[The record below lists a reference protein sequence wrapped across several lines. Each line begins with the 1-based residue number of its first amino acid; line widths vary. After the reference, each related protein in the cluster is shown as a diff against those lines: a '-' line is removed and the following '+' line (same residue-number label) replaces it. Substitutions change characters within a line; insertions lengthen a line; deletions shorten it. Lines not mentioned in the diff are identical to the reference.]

1 MKLYH
6 KFFLYQN
13 KWIHPYIR
21 VALGVMTVLT
31 YLASILLIVGLVYEH
46 GFTISAAE
54 AHQLQRLYHGVWI
67 VFLVDISLHILL
79 EYKDT
84 RQTFSTLTWILTFLL
99 YLTLVPVVFHRPEV
113 EGAVQ
118 AVWDFLNG
126 KAYHLVLLLVLSF
139 LNLSYGLVRLLG
151 RRTNPS
157 LILAV
162 SFFIIILI
170 GTGLLMLPRSTVAG
184 ISWVDSLFIS
194 TSAVCVTGLTSVD
207 VASTFTTTGF
217 VIIILLIQIG
227 GLGVMTLTSFFAM
240 FFMGNTSLYNQ
251 LVVRDMV
258 SSNSLNSLLS
268 TLVYILG
275 FTLVIEGI
283 GTFAIWSDI
292 HGTMGMDV
300 HEELAFS
307 AFHSISAFCNAG
319 FSTLPGNLGN
329 PLLMKGHNP
338 FYIYI
343 SLLIILGGIGFP
355 ILVNFKD
362 IILYH
367 IRRFWR
373 FLHTWEW
380 DGRRFYHL
388 YNLNT
393 RIVLIVTFLLLA
405 VGTAGIAFFEWNA
418 SFAGMS
424 VADKWTQAFFNA
436 ACPRTAGFS
445 SVDLAGLGVQT
456 LLLYLI
462 LMWIG
467 GGSQSTA
474 GGIKVNAFAVVV
486 LNLVAV
492 LRGTERVE
500 VFGRELSH
508 DSIRRSNATVVMS
521 FGVLFVSVFIIS
533 ILEPGLSLL
542 AITFECVSAIS
553 TVGSSLN
560 ATPLLGSDSKLL
572 VALLKQKKVKR
583 IYARAIDG
591 VHRSVL
597 EAFGLDRILTPE
609 EDAARGLVHL
619 LEFGADIETFRV
631 DSNYYVVNFTVPEK
645 FIGYNVNELKL
656 DSEFGL
662 KLLALK
668 RAETL
673 KNCLGISFTEHD
685 VVNELPD
692 DDRIQAGDRLVC
704 YGRYRDFQKFWKA
717 L

>member
-1 MKLYH
+1 MKIYH
-6 KFFLYQN
+6 KFLLYQN
-13 KWIHPYIR
+13 KWIHPYVR
-21 VALGVMTVLT
+21 VALGVMTTLA

-46 GFTISAAE
+46 GFTISVAE

-67 VFLVDISLHILL
+67 VFLSDISLRIAL

-84 RQTFSTLTWILTFLL
+84 RQTFSKLTWILTFLL

-113 EGAVQ
+113 EGAIQ

-126 KAYHLVLLLVLSF
+126 RIYHLALLLMLSF

-162 SFFIIILI
+162 SFLIIILI

-275 FTLVIEGI
+275 FTLAIEGA
-283 GTFAIWSDI
+283 GMLAIWSDI
-292 HGTMGMDV
+292 HGTMGMDI

-329 PLLMKGHNP
+329 PLLMSGHNP

-373 FLHTWEW
+373 FLRTWEW

-393 RIVLIVTFLLLA
+393 RIVLIVTFLLLV
-405 VGTAGIAFFEWNA
+405 VGTAGIALFEWNA

-436 ACPRTAGFS
+436 SCPRTAGFS
-445 SVDLAGLGVQT
+445 SVDLAGLSVQT
-456 LLLYLI
+456 LLIYLI

-500 VFGRELSH
+500 VFGRELSY

-521 FGVLFVSVFIIS
+521 FGVLFVFIFIIS
-533 ILEPGLSLL
+533 ILEPKLSLL
-542 AITFECVSAIS
+542 TVTFECVSAIS

-572 VALLKQKKVKR
+572 VALLMFVGRVGLITLMLGIIKQKKNTKYQYPSGQ
-583 IYARAIDG
+583 II
-591 VHRSVL
+591 
-597 EAFGLDRILTPE
+597 I
-609 EDAARGLVHL
+609 
-619 LEFGADIETFRV
+619 
-631 DSNYYVVNFTVPEK
+631 N
-645 FIGYNVNELKL
+645 
-656 DSEFGL
+656 
-662 KLLALK
+662 
-668 RAETL
+668 
-673 KNCLGISFTEHD
+673 
-685 VVNELPD
+685 
-692 DDRIQAGDRLVC
+692 
-704 YGRYRDFQKFWKA
+704 
-717 L
+717 

>member
-1 MKLYH
+1 MKIYH
-6 KFFLYQN
+6 KFLLYQN

-21 VALGVMTVLT
+21 VALGVMTTLT

-46 GFTISAAE
+46 GFTISVAE

-67 VFLVDISLHILL
+67 VFLSDISLRIAL

-84 RQTFSTLTWILTFLL
+84 RQTFSKLTWILTFLL

-113 EGAVQ
+113 EGAIQ

-126 KAYHLVLLLVLSF
+126 RMYHLALLLMLSF

-162 SFFIIILI
+162 SFLIIILI

-275 FTLVIEGI
+275 FTLAIEGA
-283 GTFAIWSDI
+283 GMLAIWSDI
-292 HGTMGMDV
+292 HGTMGMDI

-329 PLLMKGHNP
+329 PLLMSGHNP

-373 FLHTWEW
+373 FLRTWEW

-393 RIVLIVTFLLLA
+393 RIVLIVTFLLLV
-405 VGTAGIAFFEWNA
+405 VGTAGIALFEWNA

-436 ACPRTAGFS
+436 SCPRTAGFS
-445 SVDLAGLGVQT
+445 SVDLAGLSVQT
-456 LLLYLI
+456 LLIYLI

-467 GGSQSTA
+467 GGLQATA

-500 VFGRELSH
+500 VFGRELSY

-521 FGVLFVSVFIIS
+521 FGVLFVFIFIIS
-533 ILEPGLSLL
+533 ILEPNLSLL
-542 AITFECVSAIS
+542 TVTFECVSAIS

-572 VALLKQKKVKR
+572 VALLMFVGRVGLITLMLGIIKQKKNTKYQYPSGQ
-583 IYARAIDG
+583 II
-591 VHRSVL
+591 
-597 EAFGLDRILTPE
+597 I
-609 EDAARGLVHL
+609 
-619 LEFGADIETFRV
+619 
-631 DSNYYVVNFTVPEK
+631 N
-645 FIGYNVNELKL
+645 
-656 DSEFGL
+656 
-662 KLLALK
+662 
-668 RAETL
+668 
-673 KNCLGISFTEHD
+673 
-685 VVNELPD
+685 
-692 DDRIQAGDRLVC
+692 
-704 YGRYRDFQKFWKA
+704 
-717 L
+717 

>member
-1 MKLYH
+1 MKIYH
-6 KFFLYQN
+6 KFLLYQN

-21 VALGVMTVLT
+21 VALGVMTTLT

-46 GFTISAAE
+46 GFTISVAE

-67 VFLVDISLHILL
+67 VFLSDISLRIAL

-84 RQTFSTLTWILTFLL
+84 RQTFSKLTWILTFLL

-113 EGAVQ
+113 EGAIQ

-126 KAYHLVLLLVLSF
+126 RMYHLALLLMLSF

-162 SFFIIILI
+162 SFLIIILI

-275 FTLVIEGI
+275 FTLAIEGA
-283 GTFAIWSDI
+283 GMLAIWSDI
-292 HGTMGMDV
+292 HGTMGMDI

-329 PLLMKGHNP
+329 PLLMSGHNP

-373 FLHTWEW
+373 FLRTWEW

-388 YNLNT
+388 YNMNT
-393 RIVLIVTFLLLA
+393 RIVLIVTFLLLV
-405 VGTAGIAFFEWNA
+405 VGTAGIALFEWNA

-436 ACPRTAGFS
+436 SCPRTAGFS
-445 SVDLAGLGVQT
+445 SVDLAGLSVQT
-456 LLLYLI
+456 LLIYLI

-500 VFGRELSH
+500 VFGRELSY

-521 FGVLFVSVFIIS
+521 FGVLFVFIFIIS
-533 ILEPGLSLL
+533 ILEPKLSLL
-542 AITFECVSAIS
+542 TVTFECVSAIS

-572 VALLKQKKVKR
+572 VALLMFVGRVGLITLMLGIIKQKKNTKYQYPSGQ
-583 IYARAIDG
+583 II
-591 VHRSVL
+591 
-597 EAFGLDRILTPE
+597 I
-609 EDAARGLVHL
+609 
-619 LEFGADIETFRV
+619 
-631 DSNYYVVNFTVPEK
+631 N
-645 FIGYNVNELKL
+645 
-656 DSEFGL
+656 
-662 KLLALK
+662 
-668 RAETL
+668 
-673 KNCLGISFTEHD
+673 
-685 VVNELPD
+685 
-692 DDRIQAGDRLVC
+692 
-704 YGRYRDFQKFWKA
+704 
-717 L
+717 

>member
-1 MKLYH
+1 MKIYH
-6 KFFLYQN
+6 KFLLYQN

-21 VALGVMTVLT
+21 VALGVMTTLT

-46 GFTISAAE
+46 GFTISVAE

-67 VFLVDISLHILL
+67 VFLSDISLRIAL

-84 RQTFSTLTWILTFLL
+84 RQTFSKLTWILTFLL

-113 EGAVQ
+113 EGAIQ

-126 KAYHLVLLLVLSF
+126 RMYHLALLLMLSF

-162 SFFIIILI
+162 SFLIIILI

-194 TSAVCVTGLTSVD
+194 TSSVCVTGLTSVD

-275 FTLVIEGI
+275 FTLAIEGA
-283 GTFAIWSDI
+283 GMLAIWSDI
-292 HGTMGMDV
+292 HGTMGMDI

-329 PLLMKGHNP
+329 PLLMSGHNP

-373 FLHTWEW
+373 FLRTWEW

-393 RIVLIVTFLLLA
+393 RIVLIVTFLLLV
-405 VGTAGIAFFEWNA
+405 VGTAGIALFEWNA

-436 ACPRTAGFS
+436 SCPRTAGFS
-445 SVDLAGLGVQT
+445 SVDLAGLSVQT
-456 LLLYLI
+456 LLIYLI

-500 VFGRELSH
+500 VFGRELSY

-521 FGVLFVSVFIIS
+521 FGVLFVFIFIIS
-533 ILEPGLSLL
+533 ILEPKLSLL
-542 AITFECVSAIS
+542 TVTFECVSAIS

-560 ATPLLGSDSKLL
+560 ATPLLGNDSKLL
-572 VALLKQKKVKR
+572 VALLMFVGRVGLITLMLGIIKQKKNTKYQYPSGQ
-583 IYARAIDG
+583 II
-591 VHRSVL
+591 
-597 EAFGLDRILTPE
+597 I
-609 EDAARGLVHL
+609 
-619 LEFGADIETFRV
+619 
-631 DSNYYVVNFTVPEK
+631 N
-645 FIGYNVNELKL
+645 
-656 DSEFGL
+656 
-662 KLLALK
+662 
-668 RAETL
+668 
-673 KNCLGISFTEHD
+673 
-685 VVNELPD
+685 
-692 DDRIQAGDRLVC
+692 
-704 YGRYRDFQKFWKA
+704 
-717 L
+717 

>member
-1 MKLYH
+1 MKIYH
-6 KFFLYQN
+6 KFLLYQN

-21 VALGVMTVLT
+21 VALGVMTTLT

-46 GFTISAAE
+46 GFTISVAE

-67 VFLVDISLHILL
+67 VFLSDISLRIAL

-84 RQTFSTLTWILTFLL
+84 RQTFSKLTWILTFLL

-113 EGAVQ
+113 EGAIQ

-126 KAYHLVLLLVLSF
+126 RMYHLALLLMLSF

-162 SFFIIILI
+162 SFLIIILI

-275 FTLVIEGI
+275 FTLAIEGA
-283 GTFAIWSDI
+283 GMLAIWSDI
-292 HGTMGMDV
+292 HGTMGMDI

-329 PLLMKGHNP
+329 PLLMSGHNP

-373 FLHTWEW
+373 FLRTWEW

-393 RIVLIVTFLLLA
+393 RIVLIVTFLLLV
-405 VGTAGIAFFEWNA
+405 VGTAGIALFEWNA

-436 ACPRTAGFS
+436 SCPRTAGFS
-445 SVDLAGLGVQT
+445 SVDLAGLSVQT
-456 LLLYLI
+456 LLIYLI

-500 VFGRELSH
+500 VFGRELSY

-521 FGVLFVSVFIIS
+521 FGVLFVFIFIIS
-533 ILEPGLSLL
+533 ILEPNLSLL
-542 AITFECVSAIS
+542 TVTFECVSAIS
-553 TVGSSLN
+553 TVGSSIN

-572 VALLKQKKVKR
+572 VALLMFVGRVGLITLMLGIIKQKKNTKYQYPSGQ
-583 IYARAIDG
+583 II
-591 VHRSVL
+591 
-597 EAFGLDRILTPE
+597 I
-609 EDAARGLVHL
+609 
-619 LEFGADIETFRV
+619 
-631 DSNYYVVNFTVPEK
+631 N
-645 FIGYNVNELKL
+645 
-656 DSEFGL
+656 
-662 KLLALK
+662 
-668 RAETL
+668 
-673 KNCLGISFTEHD
+673 
-685 VVNELPD
+685 
-692 DDRIQAGDRLVC
+692 
-704 YGRYRDFQKFWKA
+704 
-717 L
+717 

>member
-1 MKLYH
+1 MKIYH
-6 KFFLYQN
+6 KFLLYQN

-21 VALGVMTVLT
+21 VALGVMTTLT

-46 GFTISAAE
+46 GFTISVAE

-67 VFLVDISLHILL
+67 VFLSDISLRIAL

-84 RQTFSTLTWILTFLL
+84 RQTFSKLTWILTFLL

-113 EGAVQ
+113 EGAIQ

-126 KAYHLVLLLVLSF
+126 RMYHLALLLMLSF

-162 SFFIIILI
+162 SFLIIILI

-275 FTLVIEGI
+275 FTLAIEGA
-283 GTFAIWSDI
+283 GMLAIWSDI
-292 HGTMGMDV
+292 HGTMGMDI

-329 PLLMKGHNP
+329 PLLMSGHNP

-373 FLHTWEW
+373 FLRTWEW

-393 RIVLIVTFLLLA
+393 RIVLIVTFLLLV
-405 VGTAGIAFFEWNA
+405 VGTAGIALFEWNA

-436 ACPRTAGFS
+436 SCPRTAGFS
-445 SVDLAGLGVQT
+445 SVDLAGLSVQT
-456 LLLYLI
+456 LLIYLI

-500 VFGRELSH
+500 VFGRELSY

-521 FGVLFVSVFIIS
+521 FGVLFVFIFIIS
-533 ILEPGLSLL
+533 ILEPKLSLL
-542 AITFECVSAIS
+542 TVTFECVSAIS

-560 ATPLLGSDSKLL
+560 ATPLLGNDSKLL
-572 VALLKQKKVKR
+572 VALLMFVGRVGLITLMLGIIKQKKNTKYQYPSGQ
-583 IYARAIDG
+583 II
-591 VHRSVL
+591 
-597 EAFGLDRILTPE
+597 I
-609 EDAARGLVHL
+609 
-619 LEFGADIETFRV
+619 
-631 DSNYYVVNFTVPEK
+631 N
-645 FIGYNVNELKL
+645 
-656 DSEFGL
+656 
-662 KLLALK
+662 
-668 RAETL
+668 
-673 KNCLGISFTEHD
+673 
-685 VVNELPD
+685 
-692 DDRIQAGDRLVC
+692 
-704 YGRYRDFQKFWKA
+704 
-717 L
+717 

>member
-21 VALGVMTVLT
+21 VALGVMTALT

-84 RQTFSTLTWILTFLL
+84 RQTFSMLTWILTFLL
-99 YLTLVPVVFHRPEV
+99 YLTLVPVIFHRPEV

-275 FTLVIEGI
+275 FTFVIEGI

-572 VALLKQKKVKR
+572 VALLMFVGRVGLITLMLGIIKQKKHTKYQYPSGQ
-583 IYARAIDG
+583 II
-591 VHRSVL
+591 
-597 EAFGLDRILTPE
+597 I
-609 EDAARGLVHL
+609 
-619 LEFGADIETFRV
+619 
-631 DSNYYVVNFTVPEK
+631 N
-645 FIGYNVNELKL
+645 
-656 DSEFGL
+656 
-662 KLLALK
+662 
-668 RAETL
+668 
-673 KNCLGISFTEHD
+673 
-685 VVNELPD
+685 
-692 DDRIQAGDRLVC
+692 
-704 YGRYRDFQKFWKA
+704 
-717 L
+717 

>member
-1 MKLYH
+1 MKIYH
-6 KFFLYQN
+6 KFLLYQN

-21 VALGVMTVLT
+21 VALGVMTTLT

-46 GFTISAAE
+46 GFTISVAE

-67 VFLVDISLHILL
+67 VFLSDISLRIAL

-84 RQTFSTLTWILTFLL
+84 RQTFSKLTWILTFLL

-113 EGAVQ
+113 EGAIQ

-126 KAYHLVLLLVLSF
+126 RMYHLALLLMLSF

-162 SFFIIILI
+162 SFLIIILI

-275 FTLVIEGI
+275 FTLAIEGA
-283 GTFAIWSDI
+283 GMLAIWSDI
-292 HGTMGMDV
+292 HGTMGMDI
-300 HEELAFS
+300 HEELAFT

-329 PLLMKGHNP
+329 PLLMSGHNP

-373 FLHTWEW
+373 FLRTWEW

-393 RIVLIVTFLLLA
+393 RIVLIVTFLLLV
-405 VGTAGIAFFEWNA
+405 VGTAGIALFEWNA

-436 ACPRTAGFS
+436 SCPRTAGFS
-445 SVDLAGLGVQT
+445 SVDLAGLSVQT
-456 LLLYLI
+456 LLIYLI

-500 VFGRELSH
+500 VFGRELSY

-521 FGVLFVSVFIIS
+521 FGVLFVFIFIIS
-533 ILEPGLSLL
+533 ILEPKLSLL
-542 AITFECVSAIS
+542 TVTFECVSAIS

-560 ATPLLGSDSKLL
+560 ATPLLGNDSKLL
-572 VALLKQKKVKR
+572 VALLMFVGRVGLITLMLGIIKQKKNTKYQYPSGQ
-583 IYARAIDG
+583 II
-591 VHRSVL
+591 
-597 EAFGLDRILTPE
+597 I
-609 EDAARGLVHL
+609 
-619 LEFGADIETFRV
+619 
-631 DSNYYVVNFTVPEK
+631 N
-645 FIGYNVNELKL
+645 
-656 DSEFGL
+656 
-662 KLLALK
+662 
-668 RAETL
+668 
-673 KNCLGISFTEHD
+673 
-685 VVNELPD
+685 
-692 DDRIQAGDRLVC
+692 
-704 YGRYRDFQKFWKA
+704 
-717 L
+717 

>member
-1 MKLYH
+1 MKIYH
-6 KFFLYQN
+6 KFLLYQN

-21 VALGVMTVLT
+21 VALGVMTTLT

-46 GFTISAAE
+46 GFTISVAE

-67 VFLVDISLHILL
+67 VFLSDISLRIAL

-84 RQTFSTLTWILTFLL
+84 RQTFSKLTWILTFLL

-113 EGAVQ
+113 EGAIQ

-126 KAYHLVLLLVLSF
+126 RIYHLALLLMLSF

-162 SFFIIILI
+162 SFLIIILI

-275 FTLVIEGI
+275 FTLAIEGV
-283 GTFAIWSDI
+283 GMLAIWSDI
-292 HGTMGMDV
+292 HGTMGMDI

-329 PLLMKGHNP
+329 PLLMSGHNP

-373 FLHTWEW
+373 FLRTWEW

-393 RIVLIVTFLLLA
+393 RIVLIVTFLLLV
-405 VGTAGIAFFEWNA
+405 VGTAGIALFEWNA

-436 ACPRTAGFS
+436 SCPRTAGFS
-445 SVDLAGLGVQT
+445 SVDLAGLSVQT
-456 LLLYLI
+456 LLIYLI

-500 VFGRELSH
+500 VFGRELSY

-521 FGVLFVSVFIIS
+521 FGVLFVFIFIIS
-533 ILEPGLSLL
+533 ILEPKLSLL
-542 AITFECVSAIS
+542 TVTFECVSAIS

-572 VALLKQKKVKR
+572 VALLMFVGRVGLITLMLGIIKQKKNTKYQYPSGQ
-583 IYARAIDG
+583 II
-591 VHRSVL
+591 
-597 EAFGLDRILTPE
+597 I
-609 EDAARGLVHL
+609 
-619 LEFGADIETFRV
+619 
-631 DSNYYVVNFTVPEK
+631 N
-645 FIGYNVNELKL
+645 
-656 DSEFGL
+656 
-662 KLLALK
+662 
-668 RAETL
+668 
-673 KNCLGISFTEHD
+673 
-685 VVNELPD
+685 
-692 DDRIQAGDRLVC
+692 
-704 YGRYRDFQKFWKA
+704 
-717 L
+717 